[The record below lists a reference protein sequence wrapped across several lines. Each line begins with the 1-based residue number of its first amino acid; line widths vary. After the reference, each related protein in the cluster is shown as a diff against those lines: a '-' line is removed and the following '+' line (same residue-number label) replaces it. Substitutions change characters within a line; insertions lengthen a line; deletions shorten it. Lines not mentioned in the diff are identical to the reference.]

1 MNVYLLLLVLKWM
14 ISSSLFAKASTF
26 STVHSE
32 MGNSLTL
39 HLEKE
44 VQEKQIHE
52 ITWKKDKTLLAKLKN
67 GTLLSNSMSVQIFPN
82 GTLLLRKTRNTDSGN
97 YTVDIYSKEGK
108 SLSKAVYG
116 VYLAAPTVYGISKKP
131 LFLYLKNKIQNNT
144 QSIIW
149 KKSNTGVIFVKNLS
163 VPDVSKIS
171 DKKYSVFEDGTLRLG
186 HVEQNDTGTYTVEQ
200 SDGNNSILDAEY
212 FELIILETDY
222 FEEEE
227 GQEGDSV
234 EFNPLLWRMF
244 NSSHFVWKKDN
255 STVAEYKL
263 KSAICFKQL
272 QNRCEV
278 DGDGTLKLTRLQK
291 DDAGIYSIHLYEN
304 GMIEDVGAVRLFIT
318 NTIEDAPIAMTTG
331 TKARLFIKA
340 SPSEKA
346 YDIHWKKRHSPIA
359 QLSGQSYIYYRP
371 YKNRISI
378 HQNGSVEIHKLQKDD
393 SGEYSVEFFYRHG
406 IKERR
411 IVSIS
416 VEDSLSRPTV
426 KVQCLSE
433 REVKFEC
440 LSNQYSGVS
449 LRWLLNEETPVTN
462 ETLNSRRKNNILL
475 LRGKLFG
482 NISCHV
488 ENKVSKSK
496 SDVVPFFCE
505 VFLTVRV
512 IYLLISLCSLVI
524 LLVIAVLILMC
535 CKSQYKARQRSYQ
548 RQIFLNDE
556 VEDEDSEGDEPQSN
570 SEYENEDQ
578 MSQTE

>member
-318 NTIEDAPIAMTTG
+318 N
-331 TKARLFIKA
+331 
-340 SPSEKA
+340 
-346 YDIHWKKRHSPIA
+346 
-359 QLSGQSYIYYRP
+359 
-371 YKNRISI
+371 
-378 HQNGSVEIHKLQKDD
+378 
-393 SGEYSVEFFYRHG
+393 
-406 IKERR
+406 
-411 IVSIS
+411 
-416 VEDSLSRPTV
+416 SLSRPTV

-535 CKSQYKARQRSYQ
+535 CKSQYKARRQRSYQ

>member
-1 MNVYLLLLVLKWM
+1 MHVYLLLLVLEWM
-14 ISSSLFAKASTF
+14 ISSFLYAKATTF

-32 MGNSLTL
+32 MGNSLIL

-52 ITWKKDKTLLAKLKN
+52 ITWKKDKAPLAKLKN
-67 GTLLSNSMSVQIFPN
+67 GTLHSNSMSVHIFPN

-97 YTVDIYSKEGK
+97 YTVEIYSKDGK

-116 VYLAAPTVYGISKKP
+116 VYLAAPTVYGISKKS

-149 KKSNTGVIFVKNLS
+149 KKSDTGVITVKHLS
-163 VPDVSKIS
+163 VPDISKNS
-171 DKKYSVFEDGTLRLG
+171 DTRYSVFEDGTLRLDD
-186 HVEQNDTGTYTVEQ
+186 VEQNDTGSYTVEQ
-200 SDGNNSILDAEY
+200 SDGNKILDTEY
-212 FELIILETDY
+212 FELIVFETDY

-227 GQEGDSV
+227 GQEGDSA
-234 EFNPLLWRMF
+234 ELNPLPWRMF
-244 NSSHFVWKKDN
+244 NGSHFVWKKDN

-263 KSAICFKQL
+263 ESATCFKQF

-278 DGDGTLKLTRLQK
+278 DGNGTLKLTRLQK
-291 DDAGIYSIHLYEN
+291 DDGGIYIIHLYEN
-304 GMIEDVGAVRLFIT
+304 GMIEEVGAVCLFIS
-318 NTIEDAPIAMTTG
+318 NTIEDSPIAMTTG
-331 TKARLFIKA
+331 TKAHLFIKA
-340 SPSEKA
+340 SPSEKV
-346 YDIHWKKRHSPIA
+346 YDIHWKKRDSHIA
-359 QLSGQSYIYYRP
+359 QLSGQSYNYYWP
-371 YKNRISI
+371 YKNRISV
-378 HQNGSVEIHKLQKDD
+378 HQNGSVEIHKLKKDD
-393 SGEYSVEFFYRHG
+393 SGEYSVEFFYKHG
-406 IKERR
+406 VKEKR

-440 LSNQYSGVS
+440 LSNEYSGVS

-462 ETLNSRRKNNILL
+462 KTLNSKRKNNILL

-488 ENKVSKSK
+488 ENKVSKNK

-512 IYLLISLCSLVI
+512 IYLLVCLCSLVI
-524 LLVIAVLILMC
+524 LLIIAFFILMC
-535 CKSQYKARQRSYQ
+535 CKSQYKARQRCYQ

-556 VEDEDSEGDEPQSN
+556 VEDDDSEGNEPQSN
-570 SEYENEDQ
+570 SEDENEDQ
-578 MSQTE
+578 RSQTE